1 MSKKLVIFGDS
12 FSAFGVGM
20 SEKDTSGNIW
30 FLELAKKLNLEIK
43 NYSHGGSSLEFSL
56 REYGKY
62 LSSHHYDE
70 QDIIIFVLTSMYR
83 SPILVDDIEPHYA
96 SYLTSF
102 IDGSLPK
109 EHPAYAHYEEHKI
122 MYTSI
127 YLNFSLDLAHSLRK
141 TLVLSLKYLPNECI
155 VIPAFESSIH
165 FYNDMNHIFSST
177 DNCVIIKEDLYTISE
192 NEYKNSTYL
201 EYRNFFKGDI
211 RNCHLCNTNNL
222 ILADQIHDCIVN
234 KSNKYFDTTKYK
246 KDFIELNYD
255 KVDENEMPYFNRHR
269 YN

>member
-12 FSAFGVGM
+12 FSSLGIGM
-20 SEKDTSGNIW
+20 SEADSSGNVW
-30 FLELAKKLNLEIK
+30 FSELAKKLKLDIK
-43 NYSHGGSSLEFSL
+43 NYSHGGTSIEFSL

-62 LSSHHYDE
+62 ISSHDYDE
-70 QDIIIFVLTSMYR
+70 QDIIIFVLTSIYR
-83 SPILVDDIEPHYA
+83 SPILSDKIESHYA

-102 IDGSLPK
+102 MDGSLPK
-109 EHPAYAHYEEHKI
+109 EHPAYAHYEKNKE

-127 YLNFSLDLAHSLRK
+127 HLNFSVELANSLRK
-141 TLVLSLKYLPNECI
+141 ILALSLKYLPNQSI
-155 VIPAFESSIH
+155 VIPAFESSLDTH
-165 FYNDMNHIFSST
+165 NDINHIFSST
-177 DNCVIIKEDLYTISE
+177 KNCVLVKENLYDISE
-192 NEYKNSTYL
+192 NEYKNCKYL

-234 KSNKYFDTTKYK
+234 KSNKYFDATKYK

-255 KVDENEMPYFNRHR
+255 KVDENEMPYFNKHR